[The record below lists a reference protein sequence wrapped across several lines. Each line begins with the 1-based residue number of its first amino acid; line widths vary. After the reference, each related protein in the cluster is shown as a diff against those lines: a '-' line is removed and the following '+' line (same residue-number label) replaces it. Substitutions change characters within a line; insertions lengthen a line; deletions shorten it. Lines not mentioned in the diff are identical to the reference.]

1 MRIMLLWSLLVPTMS
16 AAADISPDSVMELQP
31 VQIDIDFVINR
42 SDINPAFSDNA
53 GSISAM
59 DSLFNET
66 SSDSTISIRN
76 VSFRGAASPDGG
88 LNLNRV
94 LSERRMN
101 SLKNFVSGRYALPD
115 SVISAQGSE
124 IPWNTFRSLVATT
137 PFAGSERVLEI
148 INQGDDN
155 NAADVNRRL
164 ALLRTHNSGRTWR
177 LLAGEFFPRL
187 RLASMTV
194 ERMQTIPQRSPEPV
208 FESCE
213 AEAEEAVK
221 EIVEEKAVEE
231 VAEATPGPVP
241 AARCHRSWHAS
252 TNVLAWTLGMTNL
265 MGEYDFGCHWSVALS
280 LYYSAW
286 NYAKATRKFRA
297 FIFRPEL
304 RWWLGEG
311 HRGLFVD
318 GHIQMAAY
326 NFALPGWEYR
336 IQDVGGRHPALGGG
350 IGVGYRLPL
359 GRSGRWAAEAAIGV
373 GVYHLEYNR
382 FVNEENGALVDRRE
396 RTFFGLDNV
405 SVSVVY
411 NFNAFGR

>member
-359 GRSGRWAAEAAIGV
+359 GRSGRCAAEAAIGV

>member
-1 MRIMLLWSLLVPTMS
+1 MLFWSLLVPTMS
-16 AAADISPDSVMELQP
+16 AAADISPDSVMELQS

-59 DSLFNET
+59 DSLFNES
-66 SSDSTISIRN
+66 SSDSTISIRS

-88 LNLNRV
+88 LNLNRA

-101 SLKNFVSGRYALPD
+101 SLKNFVIGRYALPD
-115 SVISAQGSE
+115 SVLSAQGSE

-194 ERMQTIPQRSPEPV
+194 ERLQTIPRPTPGPEI
-208 FESCE
+208 CE
-213 AEAEEAVK
+213 AEPEEPVEAEVVEEAV
-221 EIVEEKAVEE
+221 
-231 VAEATPGPVP
+231 EAAPEPVP

-286 NYAKATRKFRA
+286 NYAKEIGRA
-297 FIFRPEL
+297 
-304 RWWLGEG
+304 
-311 HRGLFVD
+311 
-318 GHIQMAAY
+318 
-326 NFALPGWEYR
+326 
-336 IQDVGGRHPALGGG
+336 
-350 IGVGYRLPL
+350 
-359 GRSGRWAAEAAIGV
+359 SC
-373 GVYHLEYNR
+373 
-382 FVNEENGALVDRRE
+382 RE
-396 RTFFGLDNV
+396 RV
-405 SVSVVY
+405 
-411 NFNAFGR
+411 

>member
-1 MRIMLLWSLLVPTMS
+1 MLLWSLLVPTMS

-359 GRSGRWAAEAAIGV
+359 GRSGRCAAEAAIGV

>member
-1 MRIMLLWSLLVPTMS
+1 MLFWSLLVPTMS

-241 AARCHRSWHAS
+241 AARCHRSWHVS

-359 GRSGRWAAEAAIGV
+359 GRSGRCAAEAAIGV